1 MGVPALVLTAEE
13 LLYKMAF
20 EKKDSK
26 AIKFEVVLNNE
37 RSKSVE
43 RGKERTKEA
52 GQGQEMMKF
61 QETIQL
67 CCLTMSSGP
76 GTSFAKFKIP
86 DGARCSVCGAGLRK
100 KRG

>member
-1 MGVPALVLTAEE
+1 
-13 LLYKMAF
+13 MAF
-20 EKKDSK
+20 EKKDSKEKIPNSEDSK

-37 RSKSVE
+37 PRSRSEE
-43 RGKERTKEA
+43 RGKERRQEA
-52 GQGQEMMKF
+52 GQEMMKF

-86 DGARCSVCGAGLRK
+86 DGARCSVCGAGLSKNRD
-100 KRG
+100 

>member
-1 MGVPALVLTAEE
+1 
-13 LLYKMAF
+13 MAF
-20 EKKDSK
+20 EKKESKEKIPNSEDSK

-37 RSKSVE
+37 ERSRSEE
-43 RGKERTKEA
+43 RGGKERKEEA
-52 GQGQEMMKF
+52 GEEMMKF

-86 DGARCSVCGAGLRK
+86 DGARCSVCGAGLSKNRD
-100 KRG
+100 

>member
-1 MGVPALVLTAEE
+1 
-13 LLYKMAF
+13 MAF
-20 EKKDSK
+20 EKKDSKEKIPNSEDNK

-37 RSKSVE
+37 RSKSEE
-43 RGKERTKEA
+43 RGKERTKVS

-86 DGARCSVCGAGLRK
+86 DGARCSVCGAGLSKNRD
-100 KRG
+100 

>member
-1 MGVPALVLTAEE
+1 
-13 LLYKMAF
+13 MAF
-20 EKKDSK
+20 EKKESKEKIPNAEDSK

-37 RSKSVE
+37 PRSRSEE
-43 RGKERTKEA
+43 RGKARSQEA
-52 GQGQEMMKF
+52 GQEMMKF

-86 DGARCSVCGAGLRK
+86 DGARCSVCGAGLSKNRD
-100 KRG
+100 

>member
-1 MGVPALVLTAEE
+1 
-13 LLYKMAF
+13 MAF
-20 EKKDSK
+20 EKKVSKERIPNSEDNK

-37 RSKSVE
+37 RSKSEE
-43 RGKERTKEA
+43 RGKERTKKTGE
-52 GQGQEMMKF
+52 EMMKF

-86 DGARCSVCGAGLRK
+86 DGARCSVCGAGLSKNRD
-100 KRG
+100 

>member
-1 MGVPALVLTAEE
+1 MAL
-13 LLYKMAF
+13 
-20 EKKDSK
+20 EKKESKEKIPNSEDYK

-37 RSKSVE
+37 RSKSEE

-52 GQGQEMMKF
+52 GQEMMKF

-86 DGARCSVCGAGLRK
+86 DGARCSVCGASLGLSKNRD
-100 KRG
+100 

>member
-1 MGVPALVLTAEE
+1 
-13 LLYKMAF
+13 MAF
-20 EKKDSK
+20 ENKESRKKNHYSDDK
-26 AIKFEVVLNNE
+26 AIKFEVVLHNE
-37 RSKSVE
+37 RSKSEE
-43 RGKERTKEA
+43 RAKEA
-52 GQGQEMMKF
+52 TGTDEGPEMMKF

-100 KRG
+100 NRD

>member
-1 MGVPALVLTAEE
+1 MAL
-13 LLYKMAF
+13 
-20 EKKDSK
+20 EKKESKEKIPSSEDNK

-37 RSKSVE
+37 RSKSEE

-52 GQGQEMMKF
+52 GEEMMKF

-86 DGARCSVCGAGLRK
+86 DGARCSVCGSSLGLSKNRD
-100 KRG
+100 

>member
-1 MGVPALVLTAEE
+1 
-13 LLYKMAF
+13 MAF
-20 EKKDSK
+20 EKKESKEKIPNSEDNK

-37 RSKSVE
+37 RSKSE
-43 RGKERTKEA
+43 EAGKERTKEA
-52 GQGQEMMKF
+52 GQEMTKF

-86 DGARCSVCGAGLRK
+86 DGARCSVCGASLGLSKNRD
-100 KRG
+100 

>member
-1 MGVPALVLTAEE
+1 
-13 LLYKMAF
+13 MAF
-20 EKKDSK
+20 EKKDSKERIPNSEDNK

-37 RSKSVE
+37 RSKSEE
-43 RGKERTKEA
+43 RGGKGRTKEEA
-52 GQGQEMMKF
+52 GQEMMKF

-86 DGARCSVCGAGLRK
+86 DGARCSVCGAGLTKNRD
-100 KRG
+100 